1 MLWWPLGFFM
11 MVFTLH
17 QLFNSSPTLIFQT
30 WARSSLHFL
39 GLENLSNFNSSQD
52 FHLYFW
58 TDDAVELHLK
68 CTKIWSFAFLGK
80 CLELPYVLIF
90 NLRRILTYLL
100 PGTFEIRV
108 FQHPRNIHKNCHASC
123 SPQKMRFSTRL
134 KFLNLTPRELIWNLK
149 MFMRPDTSSF
159 FVVLLFRFA
168 LIFHF
173 WARISFFPTMI
184 EAQHRMQTFDDKF
197 VRLQGQSIKLIWS
210 FDIKTSFSH
219 LHPSFFFLIK
229 QECFLS

>member
-90 NLRRILTYLL
+90 YLRRILTYLL
-100 PGTFEIRV
+100 PRTFEIRV

-123 SPQKMRFSTRL
+123 SPKKWGFNKNEILDLEFENVHEIRYF
-134 KFLNLTPRELIWNLK
+134 II
-149 MFMRPDTSSF
+149 F

-210 FDIKTSFSH
+210 FDIKTSFSSH
-219 LHPSFFFLIK
+219 LHPSFFLPH
-229 QECFLS
+229 

>member
-68 CTKIWSFAFLGK
+68 CTKILVFAFLGK

-90 NLRRILTYLL
+90 YLRRILTYLL
-100 PGTFEIRV
+100 PRTFEIRV

-123 SPQKMRFSTRL
+123 SPKNEVLTRM
-134 KFLNLTPRELIWNLK
+134 NYLIWSLK
-149 MFMRPDTSSF
+149 MFMRSDTSSIF
-159 FVVLLFRFA
+159 CCPAFSVCPDFPFLGTNFV
-168 LIFHF
+168 
-173 WARISFFPTMI
+173 
-184 EAQHRMQTFDDKF
+184 
-197 VRLQGQSIKLIWS
+197 
-210 FDIKTSFSH
+210 FSH
-219 LHPSFFFLIK
+219 DDRGATSHANFWW
-229 QECFLS
+229 

>member
-68 CTKIWSFAFLGK
+68 RTKIWSFAFLGK

-90 NLRRILTYLL
+90 YLRRILTYLL
-100 PGTFEIRV
+100 PRTFEIRV

-123 SPQKMRFSTRL
+123 SPQKMRCNKIEILKPNSARASSTFLEFGNVHEIRYFINFLLSCFFGLPWFSI
-134 KFLNLTPRELIWNLK
+134 FGHE
-149 MFMRPDTSSF
+149 
-159 FVVLLFRFA
+159 FRF
-168 LIFHF
+168 
-173 WARISFFPTMI
+173 FP
-184 EAQHRMQTFDDKF
+184 R
-197 VRLQGQSIKLIWS
+197 W
-210 FDIKTSFSH
+210 
-219 LHPSFFFLIK
+219 
-229 QECFLS
+229 

>member
-39 GLENLSNFNSSQD
+39 GLENLFNFNSSQD

-68 CTKIWSFAFLGK
+68 CTKILVFAFLGK

-123 SPQKMRFSTRL
+123 SPKKWGFNKNEILDLEFENVHEIRYFINFLLSCFFGLPWFSI
-134 KFLNLTPRELIWNLK
+134 FGHE
-149 MFMRPDTSSF
+149 
-159 FVVLLFRFA
+159 FRF
-168 LIFHF
+168 
-173 WARISFFPTMI
+173 FP
-184 EAQHRMQTFDDKF
+184 R
-197 VRLQGQSIKLIWS
+197 W
-210 FDIKTSFSH
+210 
-219 LHPSFFFLIK
+219 
-229 QECFLS
+229 

>member
-1 MLWWPLGFFM
+1 M
-11 MVFTLH
+11 
-17 QLFNSSPTLIFQT
+17 
-30 WARSSLHFL
+30 HFL
-39 GLENLSNFNSSQD
+39 ENVWSS
-52 FHLYFW
+52 
-58 TDDAVELHLK
+58 T
-68 CTKIWSFAFLGK
+68 
-80 CLELPYVLIF
+80 YVLIF

-123 SPQKMRFSTRL
+123 SPQKMRFNKIEIL
-134 KFLNLTPRELIWNLK
+134 KPNSARVWKCSWDQILHH
-149 MFMRPDTSSF
+149 F